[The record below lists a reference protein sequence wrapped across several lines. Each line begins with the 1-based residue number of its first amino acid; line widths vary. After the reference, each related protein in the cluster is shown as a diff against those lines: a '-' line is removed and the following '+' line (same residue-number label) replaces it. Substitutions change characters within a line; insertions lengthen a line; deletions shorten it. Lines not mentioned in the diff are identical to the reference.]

1 MTWAEDGR
9 IEGSLIYVQKYEVV
23 LASNL
28 CLPTVHASNL
38 LGASNAA
45 RGVRLQTVLKHNG
58 CFGGKEK
65 ALHIRQQTSRQTQ
78 EGKELCRSETRTGET
93 LIFKRLR
100 REALD

>member
-1 MTWAEDGR
+1 M
-9 IEGSLIYVQKYEVV
+9 
-23 LASNL
+23 
-28 CLPTVHASNL
+28 PTVHASNL

-65 ALHIRQQTSRQTQ
+65 SPSHQTADISTNTGR
-78 EGKELCRSETRTGET
+78 EGTRSEIRTGET